1 MTACCCLRCVLCV
14 CVVVVVVVDPFTF
27 SKEVRWEGEEGG
39 RERWEGEMG
48 RRGDRRGEEIDGE
61 RK

>member
-1 MTACCCLRCVLCV
+1 MCV
-14 CVVVVVVVDPFTF
+14 VVVVVVVDPFTF